1 MDKVTY
7 ENDLQDFSFT
17 FIELPKFKKTKIS
30 ELSNIIDKWCF
41 FFKYADET
49 SESDLEEIIGS
60 DLVMKRAYEALN
72 QFNWS
77 EAELNTYEKEI
88 KRIMDN
94 RAAEDY
100 LIDKGRE
107 EGKIETATNMLKL
120 QLDIDIITQV
130 TGLTREEILKI
141 KGTI

>member
-1 MDKVTY
+1 M
-7 ENDLQDFSFT
+7 
-17 FIELPKFKKTKIS
+17 I
-30 ELSNIIDKWCF
+30 
-41 FFKYADET
+41 
-49 SESDLEEIIGS
+49 
-60 DLVMKRAYEALN
+60 KRAYEALN

-107 EGKIETATNMLKL
+107 KGLQKGREEGLEKGLEKGREEGKIETATNMLKL
-120 QLDIDIITQV
+120 QLDIDIITQA